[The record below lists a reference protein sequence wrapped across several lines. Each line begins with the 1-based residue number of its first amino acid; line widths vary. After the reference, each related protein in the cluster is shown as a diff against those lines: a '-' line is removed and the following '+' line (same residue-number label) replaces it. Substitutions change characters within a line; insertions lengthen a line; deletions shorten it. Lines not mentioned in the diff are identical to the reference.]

1 MGEEK
6 GRAFGMPLGQFTD
19 LAYRGFVEG
28 KDQIIIGAIGPE
40 DVFNDIVDKR
50 RAAAEHL
57 TQVMRS
63 LH

>member
-19 LAYRGFVEG
+19 LAHKGFLEG

-40 DVFNDIVDKR
+40 DVFNDIVNKR

-57 TQVMRS
+57 DQVMRS